1 MVLLLFGP
9 PGCGKG
15 TQALRIAESFHIPAI
30 STGDLLRAEVA
41 AETDLGLEVKSILAS
56 GGLVSD
62 KLVTKILLRRL
73 KTDDC
78 KDGYLLD
85 GYPRTL
91 DQAETLDRFFKKQE
105 IAPISIH
112 LDVPEDVITARITSR
127 RQCPTCKA
135 IYNVISQPPRV
146 PDTCDNDGS
155 ALITRA
161 DDKEDVVRARLKAY
175 HELTGPAIEFFSRQ
189 TYHRIDGQRPPAEV
203 FQEILGVLQAAS
215 VTA

>member
-15 TQALRIAESFHIPAI
+15 TQAVRIAESFHIPAI

-41 AETDLGLEVKSILAS
+41 AQTDLGLEVKSILAS

-91 DQAETLDRFFKKQE
+91 DQAETLDRFFKKAE
-105 IAPISIH
+105 IKPISIH
-112 LDVPEDVITARITSR
+112 LDVPEDVITSRITSR
-127 RQCPTCKA
+127 RQCPKCKA

-146 PDTCDNDGS
+146 ADICDND
-155 ALITRA
+155 AEPLITRA
-161 DDKEDVVRARLKAY
+161 DDKEDVVRARLQAY

-189 TYHRIDGQRPPAEV
+189 TYHRIDGQRSPAVIFE
-203 FQEILGVLQAAS
+203 EIQGLLQAAS